1 MTIFLSLVVAAI
13 ASLSVTTSMIHFQ
26 GQSAPVNH
34 LSNKGT
40 RPTVTV
46 VRQPSSPVT
55 LEVSSVRS
63 ITGKPGFVRIT
74 IKAQGA
80 STVKGYHFHYE
91 EAFVDE
97 YGAAGSI
104 ETNST
109 SLRSLNNEES
119 FIAHE
124 NGEVKVWVS
133 VVEFLDRSTWKSVL
147 APKSKKEG
155 Q

>member
-1 MTIFLSLVVAAI
+1 MTIVLSLVVAVI
-13 ASLSVTTSMIHFQ
+13 ASLSVTTQMIHFQ

-34 LSNKGT
+34 LPSKSR
-40 RPTVTV
+40 RPTVSV
-46 VRQPSSPVT
+46 VRQTSSPVT
-55 LEVSSVRS
+55 LKVTSVQA

-91 EAFVDE
+91 EAFVDK
-97 YGAAGSI
+97 YGAAGSV
-104 ETNST
+104 ETDST

-133 VVEFLDRSTWKSVL
+133 VVEFLDQSTWKSVL
-147 APKSKKEG
+147 TPKAKKEG
-155 Q
+155 